1 MWLILVEERR
11 CWHCD
16 HAPYCSCRA
25 FLISREMPLMD
36 IFLLWFLDGILQR
49 IETQLWTDGDHGV
62 FVVRERVI
70 ARLILYSINQQNANS
85 VAVVLFIIVHHKIFQ
100 IHHRRCSVLFR
111 CYPSQIRFVHDVVS
125 QPLIFPSKTICRGD
139 LTVISHSLLF
149 RREPECV
156 PHNTIHY
163 NVRPKRTNQKNPCG
177 TEPIRW
183 NQRQETQKTNLAPTA
198 NRFRWQSCK
207 EDLQKS
213 NTKPWIRREA
223 DFG

>member
-1 MWLILVEERR
+1 M
-11 CWHCD
+11 
-16 HAPYCSCRA
+16 
-25 FLISREMPLMD
+25 
-36 IFLLWFLDGILQR
+36 
-49 IETQLWTDGDHGV
+49 
-62 FVVRERVI
+62 
-70 ARLILYSINQQNANS
+70 ILYSINQQNANS

-156 PHNTIHY
+156 PHNNIHY

-177 TEPIRW
+177 TAHQMKSTSRNSENKSCSNCKPIQMTKL
-183 NQRQETQKTNLAPTA
+183 QRRPSKKQYKALNPKG
-198 NRFRWQSCK
+198 S
-207 EDLQKS
+207 
-213 NTKPWIRREA
+213 
-223 DFG
+223 